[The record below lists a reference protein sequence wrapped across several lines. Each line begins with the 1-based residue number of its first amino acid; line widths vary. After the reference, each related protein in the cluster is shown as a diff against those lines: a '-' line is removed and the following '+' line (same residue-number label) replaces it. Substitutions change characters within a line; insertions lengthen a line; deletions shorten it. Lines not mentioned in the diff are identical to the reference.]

1 MTTIQD
7 PSAEIARLEYRLEQ
21 LQIRERARENF
32 LDFVRY
38 VWPEF
43 ICGPHHRIM
52 AEKFEALVRGDLTR
66 VIINI
71 APRHGKSELTSYLF
85 LAWLMGREPTS
96 KIIQAT
102 HTGELA
108 MRFGRKVRN
117 LMDSDV
123 YKEIFP
129 EVALAA
135 DSKAAGRWETNRGG
149 EYFATGVGGAMTGRG
164 ANFLVIDDPHSEQD
178 ALSETAM
185 EAAHEWYTSG
195 PRQRLQPG
203 GRILLVMTRWS
214 KKDLTEM
221 VLKDQA
227 RDSRSDKWDVIEFPA
242 IMPSGK
248 PCWPEFWKLD
258 DLLAVQAALQV
269 NKWSGR
275 WQQNPTLDEGA
286 IFKREWW
293 KVWPHEDVPRLKYII
308 QSYDTAYSKK
318 ETADFSAITT
328 WGVFQPSPDDPDC
341 LILLD
346 AKKGRWDF
354 PDLKRKAMEFYKF
367 WNPDCVLIEA
377 KASGLPLTQELRR
390 TGIPVVNY
398 SPGGRNKST
407 DKVSRANSVSP
418 VFEAGMVWAPDQSWA
433 EEVVEEM
440 AEFPFGENDDLTDS
454 AVQAVIRFRQGNFI
468 SLPDDFEDEPSEEQ
482 QYVYY

>member
-1 MTTIQD
+1 MIGEID
-7 PSAEIARLEYRLEQ
+7 PETEIAKLEYRLEK
-21 LQIRERARENF
+21 LSVLENARNNF

-38 VWPEF
+38 VWPQF
-43 ICGPHHRIM
+43 ICGPHHAIM
-52 AEKFEALVRGDLTR
+52 AKKFEALVRGELNR

-85 LAWLMGREPTS
+85 LAWLMGQEPDA

-102 HTGELA
+102 HTAELA

-117 LMDSDV
+117 LMDSEI
-123 YKEIFP
+123 YKEVFP
-129 EVALAA
+129 EVSLAV
-135 DSKAAGRWETNRGG
+135 DSKAAGRWETSKGG
-149 EYFATGVGGAMTGRG
+149 EYFAAGVGGAMTGRG
-164 ANFLVIDDPHSEQD
+164 ANYLVIDDPHSEQD

-185 EAAHEWYTSG
+185 ERAYEWYTSG

-203 GRILLVMTRWS
+203 GRVLLVMTRWS
-214 KKDLTEM
+214 KMDLTEM

-227 RDSRSDKWDVIEFPA
+227 KNPMSDKWEVIEFPA

-248 PCWPEFWKLD
+248 PCWPEFWKKD
-258 DLLAVQAALQV
+258 DLLAVKASLPV
-269 NKWSGR
+269 NKWNAQ
-275 WQQNPTLDEGA
+275 WQQNPTSEEGA

-293 KVWPHEDVPRLKYII
+293 RVWQSEKVPTLQYVI

-328 WGVFQPSPDDPDC
+328 WGVFRPSADEPESI
-341 LILLD
+341 ILLD

-354 PDLKRKAMEFYKF
+354 PELKRVAFDLYKF
-367 WNPDCVLIEA
+367 WDPDCVLMEA
-377 KASGLPLTQELRR
+377 KAAGLPLSQELRR

-398 SPGGRNKST
+398 SPGGRNRST

-418 VFEAGMVWAPDQSWA
+418 LFEAGFVWAPDEPWA
-433 EEVVEEM
+433 EELVEEM
-440 AEFPFGENDDLTDS
+440 AEFPYGEHDDLTDS
-454 AVQAVIRFRQGNFI
+454 AVQAIMRFRLGNFLE
-468 SLPDDFEDEPSEEQ
+468 LPSD
-482 QYVYY
+482 YVPESIETQEFSYY